1 MKKLYIDTSTDVM
14 YIVLADKNEIIDTD
28 KYLGKRDHATFLVD
42 RIDQMLSKHHLKLD
56 DLSEIIVGEGPGS
69 YTGIRVAATVSKTLC
84 YAKNIPLF
92 AVSSLIFLTSGY
104 KGKISAFHDAR
115 RGYVFACIYEG
126 NQVYMKSQYILLE
139 NVIKHTL
146 YKDTM
151 PVYIHEDQGK
161 IDIEIIDQHKYDIKD
176 VHMFEPNYARITEA
190 ESNAS

>member
-14 YIVLADKNEIIDTD
+14 YIILADKNETIDIA

-69 YTGIRVAATVSKTLC
+69 YTGIRVSATVSKTLS
-84 YAKNIPLF
+84 YAKKIPLF

-115 RGYVFACIYEG
+115 RGYVFACIYEHDH
-126 NQVYMKSQYILLE
+126 VLMKSQHILLE
-139 NVIKHTL
+139 DASKLTL
-146 YKDTM
+146 YKNSL

-161 IDIEIIDQHKYDIKD
+161 INIDIIDAHKYKVKDI
-176 VHMFEPNYARITEA
+176 HMFEPNYARITEA
-190 ESNAS
+190 EINAS

>member
-1 MKKLYIDTSTDVM
+1 MKKLYLDTSTDVM
-14 YIVLADKNEIIDTD
+14 YIVLADKNEIIDIA

-69 YTGIRVAATVSKTLC
+69 YTGIRVSATVSKTLC

-92 AVSSLIFLTSGY
+92 AVSSLIFLTSGH

-115 RGYVFACIYEG
+115 RGYVFACIYEHD
-126 NQVYMKSQYILLE
+126 QVLMKSQYTLLE
-139 NVIKHTL
+139 DVINHTL
-146 YKDTM
+146 YKDTI

-161 IDIEIIDQHKYDIKD
+161 IDIEIIDRHKYEIKD
-176 VHMFEPNYARITEA
+176 IHMFEPNYTRITEA
-190 ESNAS
+190 EINAS

>member
-14 YIVLADKNEIIDTD
+14 YIILADKNEMIDIA

-69 YTGIRVAATVSKTLC
+69 YTGIRVSATVSKTLS
-84 YAKNIPLF
+84 YAKKIPLF

-115 RGYVFACIYEG
+115 RGHVFACIYEHD
-126 NQVYMKSQYILLE
+126 QVLMKSQYILLE
-139 NVIKHTL
+139 DAIKHTL
-146 YKDTM
+146 YKNSLL
-151 PVYIHEDQGK
+151 VYIHEDQGK
-161 IDIEIIDQHKYDIKD
+161 INIEIIDAHKYKVKDI
-176 VHMFEPNYARITEA
+176 HMFEPNYARITEA
-190 ESNAS
+190 EINAS